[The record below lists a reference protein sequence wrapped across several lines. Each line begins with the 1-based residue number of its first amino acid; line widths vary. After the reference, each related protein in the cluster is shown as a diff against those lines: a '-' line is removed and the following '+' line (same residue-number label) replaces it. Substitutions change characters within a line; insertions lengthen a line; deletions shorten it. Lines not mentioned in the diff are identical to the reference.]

1 MDASRKKSRGEKM
14 IVSFDLDD
22 TLFVDPEKVEIEK
35 PIKFPF
41 SLIYKDKM
49 RKGTIELFDQIK
61 KMNHTIIIYTSSYR
75 SIDYIKGYFKKYKI
89 AIKSE
94 DIINGKRHADEV
106 QRDHKQILP
115 SKIPSRYGSDLH
127 IDDDIS
133 VEQNG
138 QVYGFDV
145 YLINPQDKE
154 WVSKILKEIK
164 RIEKRM
170 HAMTGPS

>member
-1 MDASRKKSRGEKM
+1 M

-22 TLFVDPEKVEIEK
+22 TLFVDPEKVEIER

-41 SLIYKDKM
+41 NLIYKDKM

-61 KMNHTIIIYTSSYR
+61 KMNHKVIIYTSSYR

-89 AIKSE
+89 SIKSK
-94 DIINGKRHADEV
+94 DIINGKRHAEEI
-106 QRDHKQILP
+106 QKDHNKILP

-127 IDDDIS
+127 IDDDIT

-138 QVYGFDV
+138 QIYGFDV
-145 YLINPQDKE
+145 YLINVQDKD
-154 WVSKILKEIK
+154 WVSKILKEIQ
-164 RIEKRM
+164 RIENRM
-170 HAMTGPS
+170 HSITGSN